1 MSSQDGTNFKISKK
15 KTISKN
21 NLNRLDR
28 LPQYPA
34 AQAYTKLIEN
44 ESLKQINH
52 LFYDFSDRDNIS
64 LLVLTDNHWGSI
76 SSHFMPTI
84 CAQLVAKYTPGMYLI
99 YNGDNRN
106 NAINTDECAS
116 SSLDNA
122 FSPVV
127 ELKLWYEVF
136 QDEIIKKKTLCVN
149 SGNHDNGKRTKVLGT
164 DTLATFFAGT
174 EYYKKYSRF
183 ATLLT
188 IRLKANTKEGFKDV
202 KVYVEHGNALSGGD
216 GTKLDK
222 GFQRAKD
229 LGANVAIFGHVHQDM
244 CADYRI
250 EKLSEKETKSI
261 QDDMSVIILP
271 STMDQEVY
279 SLDARMETP
288 PTDLKLIRLGTK
300 ENDYLLGSTQRE
312 RRSLNKTSIY
322 CDCTT
327 IPQKAWEFGVQE
339 AKRLEKLYNKQ
350 TSETIQE
357 IKQNASTI
365 KELCKGE

>member
-1 MSSQDGTNFKISKK
+1 MPQTKSTKKRYKTKKGITQTNI
-15 KTISKN
+15 
-21 NLNRLDR
+21 NRLDK
-28 LPQYPA
+28 LPDYPA
-34 AQAYTKLIEN
+34 ASAYVKLIEN

-52 LFYDFSDRDNIS
+52 LFYDFSDRSDIS
-64 LLVLTDNHWGSI
+64 LLVMTDNHWGSI
-76 SSHFMPTI
+76 SSHFMPAI
-84 CAQLVAKYTPGMYLI
+84 AAQLVAKYTPGMYLI

-136 QDEIIKKKTLCVN
+136 QDEIIKTKTLCIN

-174 EYYKKYSRF
+174 EYYAKYSRF

-188 IRLKANTKEGFKDV
+188 LRLKANNKEGFEDV
-202 KVYVEHGNALSGGD
+202 KVYVEHGNALTGGD
-216 GTKLDK
+216 GTKLDQ
-222 GFQRAKD
+222 GFKRAKD
-229 LGANVAIFGHVHQDM
+229 LGANVAIFGHVHQDI
-244 CADYRI
+244 CGDYRI
-250 EKLSEKETKSI
+250 EKLKGEKTI

-288 PTDLKLIRLGTK
+288 PTDLKLIRIGTK
-300 ENDYLLGSTQRE
+300 ENDYLLDSTQRE
-312 RRSLNKTSIY
+312 KRSLNKISVY
-322 CDCTT
+322 CDCTQ
-327 IPQKAWEFGVQE
+327 IPQDAWNFATKE
-339 AKRLEKLYNKQ
+339 AARLEKEYDRKSSSLLKA
-350 TSETIQE
+350 IR
-357 IKQNASTI
+357 QNPQMI
-365 KELCKGE
+365 ENLCKGE